1 MDLNVRDI
9 IAENKKAEFDRALGR
24 ANRIRNFEHYKP
36 QAFSGEEAKCR
47 RGLFEMMVKLMD
59 EEIGHCLNMP
69 MRHLEDYNDLRD
81 MLVAFADRE
90 HRLYLESMQ

>member
-24 ANRIRNFEHYKP
+24 ANRFRNFEHYKP

-47 RGLFEMMVKLMD
+47 RGLFEEMVMMMD
-59 EEIGHCLNMP
+59 STIRNCPNMP

>member
-9 IAENKKAEFDRALGR
+9 INENRKAEFDRALAR
-24 ANRIRNFEHYKP
+24 AERNFKHYKP
-36 QAFSGEEAKCR
+36 QAFDGREAQNR
-47 RGLFEMMVKLMD
+47 RGLFEDMVMMMD
-59 EEIGHCLNMP
+59 NTIRNCPNMP

-90 HRLYLESMQ
+90 NRLYLESFQ

>member
-9 IAENKKAEFDRALGR
+9 IAENKKAEFDRAQGR

-36 QAFSGEEAKCR
+36 QAFSGEEAKSR
-47 RGLFEMMVKLMD
+47 RGLFEDMVMMMD
-59 EEIGHCLNMP
+59 NTIRNCPNMP